1 MDLRTRILR
10 GVCNTASAVM
20 LLILVSAGV
29 SADESVV
36 SKPGAGGESAAGAAG
51 DVSLSEFIDQQIR
64 QGWTDNEIE
73 ASPQAPDE
81 EWVRRVYLDLVGR
94 IPTLAEVRSFLDDK
108 NPRKRSLLVDSL
120 LENEDYVR
128 HFTTIWSNNS
138 IGRATPQRVSRIGMG
153 PAANRPYGEY
163 QYRSGKCIF

>member
-10 GVCNTASAVM
+10 GVCSTALAVM

-73 ASPQAPDE
+73 GSPQAPDE
-81 EWVRRVYLDLVGR
+81 
-94 IPTLAEVRSFLDDK
+94 
-108 NPRKRSLLVDSL
+108 
-120 LENEDYVR
+120 
-128 HFTTIWSNNS
+128 
-138 IGRATPQRVSRIGMG
+138 
-153 PAANRPYGEY
+153 
-163 QYRSGKCIF
+163 